1 MIMPS
6 KHINFSQSLLGFGSY
21 LLKKLQTPKS
31 IDDLWNE
38 YNSDLRTE
46 LYLAEHSFDNLILSL
61 IFLFGINTIKEER
74 GLIYRCN

>member
-21 LLKKLQTPKS
+21 ILHKLKKPKT

-38 YNSDLRTE
+38 YQSDYKNE
-46 LYLAEHSFDNLILSL
+46 LFTAYQTFDNLILTL
-61 IFLFGINTIKEER
+61 IFLYGINTIDEKN
-74 GLIYRCN
+74 GIIKKCN